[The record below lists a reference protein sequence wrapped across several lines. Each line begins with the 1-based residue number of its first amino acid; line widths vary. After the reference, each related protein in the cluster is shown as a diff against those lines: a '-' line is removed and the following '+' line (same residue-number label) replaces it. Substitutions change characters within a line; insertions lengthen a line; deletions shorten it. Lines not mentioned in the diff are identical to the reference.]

1 MSCSTCSSTLVV
13 APLVPTIAPVLP
25 LAGYVAPVV
34 PYVAPV
40 NLTPYMVA
48 PSIASSW
55 AIFQAALNL
64 EAPVTLTPILS
75 TPCCGGSSPVLY
87 RVK

>member
-1 MSCSTCSSTLVV
+1 M
-13 APLVPTIAPVLP
+13 IAPVLP
-25 LAGYVAPVV
+25 LAGYAAPSVPVV

-40 NLTPYMVA
+40 VAVNLTPYLVA

-55 AIFQAALNL
+55 ALFQAALNL
-64 EAPVTLTPILS
+64 GPPVTFTPTIS

>member
-1 MSCSTCSSTLVV
+1 M
-13 APLVPTIAPVLP
+13 P
-25 LAGYVAPVV
+25 LAGYVAPYVT
-34 PYVAPV
+34 PYVAPYVTPYVTPYVAPVVPVVPV
-40 NLTPYMVA
+40 NLTPYLVA

-64 EAPVTLTPILS
+64 GPPVALTPAVS